1 MISLSKIAKMRA
13 VASLTAWIALS
24 IVRDQ
29 VVARALC
36 SAPPINVSEGGTDA
50 DEEEGRT
57 EGVEEGL
64 EADDEEKGLEEV
76 ARHVRAASPEAAPRA
91 AAR

>member
-1 MISLSKIAKMRA
+1 MRP

-24 IVRDQ
+24 IVRDE
-29 VVARALC
+29 VVRARAVLRTTN
-36 SAPPINVSEGGTDA
+36 NVSEGGTDA

-57 EGVEEGL
+57 EGIEEGR
-64 EADDEEKGLEEV
+64 EEDDEEKGLEEV
-76 ARHVRAASPEAAPRA
+76 ARHVRAASLEAAPRA